1 VILENTPAL
10 TWLFITLGFL
20 AGLLIAEYRQAG
32 RLQSI
37 LKPLASTGFVGTA
50 IAAGAL
56 DSTYGQ
62 VLLAAFALSW
72 FGDVFLLSQRSKI
85 FLYGLASFLF
95 AHIAFIFAFILHGQ
109 AWLIA
114 AVALGVLVLPTLVV
128 IRWLRPHVA
137 GSMRKPVWLYITAI
151 TFMLSLAFGTAGA
164 GGHIFILAGAA
175 AFYLSD
181 ISVARDRFINRSF
194 VNRLWGLPFYYV
206 GQLLLAMSAGFSRG
220 G

>member
-10 TWLFITLGFL
+10 TWVFITLGFL
-20 AGLLIAEYRQAG
+20 AGLLIAEYRRAG

-56 DSTYGQ
+56 DSAYGQ
-62 VLLAAFALSW
+62 VLLVAFVLSW

-85 FLYGLASFLF
+85 FLLGLASFLF
-95 AHIAFIFAFILHGQ
+95 AHIAFSIAFILHGQ
-109 AWLIA
+109 AWRIA
-114 AVALGVLVLPTLVV
+114 AVALGFLLLPALIVV
-128 IRWLRPHVA
+128 SWLRPYVT
-137 GSMRKPVWLYITAI
+137 GFMQKPVWFYIAAI

-164 GGHIFILAGAA
+164 GGHICILAGAA

-206 GQLLLAMSAGFSRG
+206 GQLLLAMSAGFSRA
-220 G
+220 